1 MESTVLS
8 GPLGHTQWE
17 TDQPFPLGFHTL
29 GTDNG
34 GVPFT
39 NTTGQAGFQDF
50 RNGDP
55 DKTSQQS
62 EDIVYKD
69 KPVDLDNLIDIS
81 DFSFGDL
88 ELVGDQS
95 LSQLPV
101 SSSHI
106 VDLPL
111 TETNE
116 GANEMSDCTLPWSFS
131 PKRVD
136 VAGKTS
142 ASEDLSL
149 TLKDPLENSD
159 ASCNEATLTRLNAPV
174 SPSETPETVTV
185 DPFLLVDLLS
195 NETSHVPSGEITP
208 QGVSEEL
215 LTLSQEEQ
223 AGLPPSQTW
232 ETLSPETGD
241 KGLYSSQV
249 TDLPRTCS
257 SSLQGLSDNSPL
269 LNHISTPLEIS
280 EGAVPLLDLDIP
292 DCDSGLSLCPSSV
305 GSASKPSREESEVK
319 HLEGDSVTCQTLEQ
333 GENESCAVASSVEP
347 SPLTG
352 EDDVTL
358 GAFTGERHP
367 VKNDFKELMEDDTCS
382 EARGQGNVAMA
393 LDLCLTT
400 DEVCHKETWDWKVQ
414 EGIQNGSVPDLTTE
428 RREGESLADANKS
441 EVSDCHEVASLDF
454 SVQDL
459 DSSAPEAGW
468 TREQTVTISLSKMV
482 ADDSLPMVSDG
493 STRVEEVS
501 PLKAVFDALDQ
512 DGDGF
517 VRIEEFMEFAAAYG
531 ADQVRYSLELALFS
545 SHPLAQCIQSDAL
558 QEKTFITD
566 LSLISCCASKSFL
579 QSALN
584 SMNLKLSD

>member
-55 DKTSQQS
+55 DKTPQQS

-69 KPVDLDNLIDIS
+69 KPVDLDSLIDIS
-81 DFSFGDL
+81 DFPFGDL

-95 LSQLPV
+95 LSQLSV

-106 VDLPL
+106 VDLSL

-116 GANEMSDCTLPWSFS
+116 GSNELSDCTLPWSLS
-131 PKRVD
+131 PKHVD
-136 VAGKTS
+136 VAGITS
-142 ASEDLSL
+142 ASEDLGL

-159 ASCNEATLTRLNAPV
+159 ASCGEPTLIRLNAPV
-174 SPSETPETVTV
+174 SPSETTENVTV

-208 QGVSEEL
+208 QGVSKEL

-223 AGLPPSQTW
+223 AGLPLSQTW
-232 ETLSPETGD
+232 EILSPETGD

-249 TDLPRTCS
+249 TDLPGTCS
-257 SSLQGLSDNSPL
+257 SSRQGLSDNSLL
-269 LNHISTPLEIS
+269 LNHFSTPLEIS
-280 EGAVPLLDLDIP
+280 KGVVSLLDLEIP
-292 DCDSGLSLCPSSV
+292 DCDRSLSPCPLSV
-305 GSASKPSREESEVK
+305 GSASQPSIEESEVK
-319 HLEGDSVTCQTLEQ
+319 HLEGDSVTCQTSEQ
-333 GENESCAVASSVEP
+333 GENESCAVALSVEP

-352 EDDVTL
+352 KDDLTL
-358 GAFTGERHP
+358 GASTNECHP
-367 VKNDFKELMEDDTCS
+367 AKNDFKELMEDNTCS

-400 DEVCHKETWDWKVQ
+400 DEVCHEETWDLKVQ
-414 EGIQNGSVPDLTTE
+414 EGIQSEGVPDLTTE
-428 RREGESLADANKS
+428 RSEGESLADANKS
-441 EVSDCHEVASLDF
+441 ESDCHEVASLDF
-454 SVQDL
+454 SVQHL

-468 TREQTVTISLSKMV
+468 TREQAVTISLSKMV
-482 ADDSLPMVSDG
+482 ADDSLPMVSAG
-493 STRVEEVS
+493 STREEDVS

-512 DGDGF
+512 DSDGF

-531 ADQVRYSLELALFS
+531 ADQVRYSVELALIS
-545 SHPLAQCIQSDAL
+545 SYLLAQCFQSDAL
-558 QEKTFITD
+558 REKTFITD
-566 LSLISCCASKSFL
+566 LSLISC
-579 QSALN
+579 
-584 SMNLKLSD
+584 